1 MATFIYN
8 GEDERVFPTISV
20 TVKGGDSF
28 EAPDDFTAPNVAPK
42 STKAKPAPTVGD
54 E

>member
-8 GEDERVFPTISV
+8 GEDEREFPSISTI
-20 TVKGGDSF
+20 VKGGDSF
-28 EAPDDFTAPNVAPK
+28 EAPDDFTAPNVSLKP
-42 STKAKPAPTVGD
+42 TKAKSAPTVGD

>member
-8 GEDERVFPTISV
+8 GEDEREFPSISV

-28 EAPDDFTAPNVAPK
+28 EAPDDFTAPNVSPK
-42 STKAKPAPTVGD
+42 SNKAKTAPTVGD